1 MNTLTNEQVGL
12 QIAKQTI
19 NNKLK
24 KIWWLDISKT
34 KLVEIKGAFCKQIIS
49 TKQSKY
55 HQKHL
60 RLPPSQ
66 VHTKKVKY
74 IQRNVT
80 TLQQHIKWLNVTNT
94 NIYWIVVMV
103 IQMHFFDKVEIMYQ
117 AI

>member
-19 NNKLK
+19 NKLNKK
-24 KIWWLDISKT
+24 YDGWIFPKPKFE
-34 KLVEIKGAFCKQIIS
+34 LVEIKEHLHKQIIS

-66 VHTKKVKY
+66 VHTKEVKY

-80 TLQQHIKWLNVTNT
+80 TLQQHIKWL
-94 NIYWIVVMV
+94 IC
-103 IQMHFFDKVEIMYQ
+103 HEYQ
-117 AI
+117 HLLNMCSYF

>member
-19 NNKLK
+19 NKLNKNMMVGYPK
-24 KIWWLDISKT
+24 PKFE
-34 KLVEIKGAFCKQIIS
+34 LVEIKEHSHKQIIS

-66 VHTKKVKY
+66 VHTKKKLNIY
-74 IQRNVT
+74 NEM
-80 TLQQHIKWLNVTNT
+80 LQHYNNTNGLCVNT
-94 NIYWIVVMV
+94 NIY
-103 IQMHFFDKVEIMYQ
+103 
-117 AI
+117 

>member
-19 NNKLK
+19 NKLNKK
-24 KIWWLDISKT
+24 YDGWIFPKFE
-34 KLVEIKGAFCKQIIS
+34 LVEIKEHSHKQIIS

-66 VHTKKVKY
+66 VHTKRSLY
-74 IQRNVT
+74 T
-80 TLQQHIKWLNVTNT
+80 TKCY
-94 NIYWIVVMV
+94 NITTT
-103 IQMHFFDKVEIMYQ
+103 H
-117 AI
+117 

>member
-19 NNKLK
+19 NKLNKKNMMVGYFQNQNLN
-24 KIWWLDISKT
+24 W
-34 KLVEIKGAFCKQIIS
+34 IKEHSAKQIIS

-66 VHTKKVKY
+66 VHTKKK
-74 IQRNVT
+74 
-80 TLQQHIKWLNVTNT
+80 L
-94 NIYWIVVMV
+94 NIYNEML
-103 IQMHFFDKVEIMYQ
+103 QHYNNT
-117 AI
+117 